1 MRETAAALET
11 FARRLMNEQG
21 DYITRLCFL
30 YLGDEMEAQDAAQE
44 SFLKALRAFTDF
56 RGESAERTW
65 LARIAINTCK
75 DILRSPW
82 RKRVDGEQALLNLP
96 DSEDGPEAFDDTVL
110 LSVLNLP
117 AKYKDVI
124 LLYYYQD
131 LSLKDIAR
139 TLGLPLPTVSSRLIR
154 ARKRLSGQLKGWYLN
169 EED

>member
-11 FARRLMNEQG
+11 FARRLMNEHG

-75 DILRSPW
+75 DILRSPGANGW
-82 RKRVDGEQALLNLP
+82 MA
-96 DSEDGPEAFDDTVL
+96 
-110 LSVLNLP
+110 
-117 AKYKDVI
+117 
-124 LLYYYQD
+124 
-131 LSLKDIAR
+131 
-139 TLGLPLPTVSSRLIR
+139 SRPC
-154 ARKRLSGQLKGWYLN
+154 
-169 EED
+169 